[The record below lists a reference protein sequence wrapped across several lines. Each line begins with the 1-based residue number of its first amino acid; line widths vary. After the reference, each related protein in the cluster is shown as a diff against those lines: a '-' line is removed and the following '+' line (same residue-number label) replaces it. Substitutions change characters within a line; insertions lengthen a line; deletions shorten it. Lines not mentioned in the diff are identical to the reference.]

1 MKISN
6 TCKQLIIIMISLS
19 FICLGIGLFLTKNIK
34 GLFLG
39 YLLGTIFSVLKLILL
54 EKTLE
59 RAVSMDRNK
68 AIGYTRLHYC
78 FRYFLTIIVI
88 VVAGL
93 SKGDISLVGVL
104 VSLILLRPAIF
115 IVRLKDKENKI

>member
-6 TCKQLIIIMISLS
+6 TCKQLIIIMVSLS
-19 FICLGIGLFLTKNIK
+19 FICLGIGLFITKNVK

-39 YLLGTIFSVLKLILL
+39 YLLGTIFSSLKLILL

-59 RAVSMDRNK
+59 RAVAMPKEKSVS
-68 AIGYTRLHYC
+68 YTRLHYC

-88 VVAGL
+88 VVAGI
-93 SKGDISLVGVL
+93 SKGEISLVGVL

-115 IVRLKDKENKI
+115 IVRLKDKQK